1 MGNEQSEFDR
11 EGNSHGEQKE
21 RRDNNSKSEDH
32 SSGQKERR
40 VEATPNA
47 SEPSQISCKST
58 SKKVRDQAATP
69 DPTLVDSTNQHLMQR
84 EAKQGPLDAAGN
96 DALQEFSSILAGKM
110 AEANAMQELQGYGA
124 QPSMMSGVRLVGR
137 VMGED
142 GRMKNIIAV
151 DPSQLSPDQ
160 LQQLRERQ
168 EIEQIVGMEEKQRF
182 QCGGPATDVPGRCLC
197 GFKHIRAS
205 DGELVDHLLHVMTP
219 LGKFELGFNYNDDPI
234 IVADKFTESSGIKH
248 APIKGMYEAAM
259 NQVIDAVMMINQ
271 RDEEIEKGIPQVKQY
286 QNGERTK
293 TKSPYCHCGFKHWFF
308 GREVD
313 FVEGFPGHGTTYAF
327 GYNVGDDPEAVLEE
341 FFVNH
346 PFVTRQNEPLK
357 VFIRKRVAKQTVKH
371 IQHGRRLPNSD
382 DYPTLAMH
390 KAISIS
396 AGSENAVK
404 FVDKIKA
411 HYLECTKE
419 ELNPQDLVVLA
430 QLQDMIGND
439 FKSFATKEVPPYS
452 FILMDKLVR
461 RLPQNKVWPCVDM
474 LRFLVTHPVVSE
486 YCVADSS
493 LFNTVVSNCCREG
506 SDPIAHM
513 MALRMIA
520 NFVCHPKGSAFYLK
534 QTSSLNSLLYDLLIS
549 TTNETSPQYNQFLVA
564 IVTILH
570 NLSPFLRKKHEEV
583 LQAVGVLVLILAK
596 PTLGEN
602 EGFNGLMALG
612 VNISLNPFI
621 VQQLFMSMHDREF
634 LEQWRSGPKNTK
646 RIQGVLR
653 DLDYLMKNVM

>member
-11 EGNSHGEQKE
+11 ERDGEQKE
-21 RRDNNSKSEDH
+21 RRDGNNNSKQSENY
-32 SSGQKERR
+32 SYEKERR
-40 VEATPNA
+40 VEAKTPNA

-58 SKKVRDQAATP
+58 SKKVRNQASSP

-84 EAKQGPLDAAGN
+84 EAKQDALSTAGN
-96 DALQEFSSILAGKM
+96 DALQQFSSILAGKM
-110 AEANAMQELQGYGA
+110 AEANAMQELQG
-124 QPSMMSGVRLVGR
+124 MMSGVRLVGR

-151 DPSQLSPDQ
+151 DPSQLSPEQ

-168 EIEQIVGMEEKQRF
+168 EMEQIMGMEEKQKF

-205 DGELVDHLLHVMTP
+205 DGQLVDHLLHVMTP

-234 IVADKFTESSGIKH
+234 VVADTFTESSGIKH
-248 APIKGMYEAAM
+248 SPIKGMYETAM

-271 RDEEIEKGIPQVKQY
+271 RDEEAEKGIKHY

-313 FVEGFPGHGTTYAF
+313 FVEGFPGHGTNYAF

-357 VFIRKRVAKQTVKH
+357 VYIKKRVAKQTVRH
-371 IQHGRRLPNSD
+371 LHHGRRLPNSE

-396 AGSENAVK
+396 AGSENAAK
-404 FVDKIKA
+404 FVDRIKA

-419 ELNPQDLVVLA
+419 ELNQQDLAVLA

-439 FKSFATKEVPPYS
+439 FKSFATKEIPPYS

-474 LRFLVTHPVVSE
+474 LRFLVTHPAVSE
-486 YCVADSS
+486 YCVNDSS

-549 TTNETSPQYNQFLVA
+549 TTNETSPQYNQFLAA

-583 LQAVGVLVLILAK
+583 LQAVGVLVMILSK

-612 VNISLNPFI
+612 VTVSLNPFL

-653 DLDYLMKNVM
+653 DLDYLMKNVV